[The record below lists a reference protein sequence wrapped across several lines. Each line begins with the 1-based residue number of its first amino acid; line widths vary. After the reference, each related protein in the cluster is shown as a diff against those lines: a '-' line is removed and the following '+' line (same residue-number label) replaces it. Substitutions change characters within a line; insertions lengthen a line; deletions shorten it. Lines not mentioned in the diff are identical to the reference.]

1 MLLLAGLG
9 YSACSDADLENQAK
23 IAQQQSV
30 AFSAIFPGE
39 GDSTG
44 TSLSKAAVSYTAN
57 NLTGVDKIVVYGD
70 YSRWRP
76 FELKLNNGKYT
87 GTGAD
92 DVVYNSTSFV
102 GLWPDGYRQDDGN
115 FKMTFPR
122 NQEPVN
128 GWYGSNANLMIAQA
142 ASWNKTFEFK
152 KVYSCIRLYVY
163 EQFDEI
169 TVNAI
174 NGDTYLSGDVLVNP
188 SDASIVKHLSASG
201 SERKVTLTGP
211 IQPGTYNLAVAPG
224 WVWGIQV
231 NATKNGKT
239 TQGQDLKT
247 IILEAG
253 KAVAYEVGTKQNS
266 SSTNA
271 SSSNS
276 NSSASVQTGWHVDGK
291 HLVNGDHKV
300 CNMFGFA
307 QTYSPWFNEQ
317 GTKWTNYNVSGCLS
331 YNKGIIDGIMNAGWK
346 MTWMRLHMDNYWS
359 NDPSKAN
366 AWKSNGMQSKYGDM
380 GERYLYAFDFERFKK
395 YFYEVFLP
403 MAKYAESKGLAVV
416 MRPPGVCPAIISTSA
431 HYREYADKYIST
443 PGGNLTI
450 YAEDYQAYLI
460 KVWTWVA
467 QQPDV
472 KNNPNFQF
480 ELANE
485 PVYIWSP
492 SRKDYG
498 PRWSNGQYVYADD
511 MYQQQTE
518 IFQSVVNA
526 IRNQGCN
533 NVIWVP
539 GCAYQG
545 DYRGYVKYPIQGSN
559 IGFAV
564 HCYPGWFSSAGVN
577 GDGGVGNGSYQQFY
591 NDFNEKVGCIAKTNP
606 IIVTEMDWARSQFA
620 RSGYLGTWGTG
631 YTGTA
636 GGSGFGANF
645 KKIADSYQ
653 NVSYLTF
660 VWPHHLA
667 KFNQWHAEDGGAD
680 GTGLYDKESGV
691 YPVFQWF
698 KQYATEY
705 PWK

>member
-1 MLLLAGLG
+1 MTKKQFL
-9 YSACSDADLENQAK
+9 
-23 IAQQQSV
+23 
-30 AFSAIFPGE
+30 FSALALSMLGMQACTDDLDQQATPKGVEFTAVIPGE
-39 GDSTG
+39 DGST
-44 TSLSKAAVSYTAN
+44 LSKAAYTAEATN
-57 NLTGVDKIVVYGD
+57 NTGVDKIVVYGD

-76 FELKLNNGKYT
+76 FEINLSNGKYT

-92 DVVYNSTSFV
+92 DVVWNSKTFV

-115 FKMTFPR
+115 FKMTFPSR
-122 NQEPVN
+122 QEPAD
-128 GWYGSNANLMIAQA
+128 GWYGSKANLMIDQCT
-142 ASWNKTFEFK
+142 ASNKKFEFN

-163 EQFDEI
+163 EQYDEI

-188 SDASIVKHLSASG
+188 ENGAIVKHLSPEG
-201 SERKVTLTGP
+201 TQRTVTLTGP

-231 NATKNGKT
+231 NATRNGKT

-247 IILEAG
+247 IILEQG
-253 KAVAYEVGTKQNS
+253 KAVAYEVGTKQ
-266 SSTNA
+266 A
-271 SSSNS
+271 SSSPNT
-276 NSSASVQTGWHVDGK
+276 NNNASAGVQTGWHVAGK
-291 HLVNGDHKV
+291 QPVNGDHKV
-300 CNMFGFA
+300 CNMYGFA
-307 QTYSPWFNEQ
+307 QTYSPWFNER
-317 GTKWTNYNVSGCLS
+317 GTKWTNYNVQGCLN
-331 YNKGIIDGIMNAGWK
+331 YNKGIIDRIMNAGWK

-366 AWKSNGMQSKYGDM
+366 AWKTNGMQQKYGDM

-395 YFYEVFLP
+395 YFNEVFKP
-403 MAKYAESKGLAVV
+403 MAEYAQSKGLAVV

-431 HYREYADKYIST
+431 HYREYANKYIST
-443 PGGNLTI
+443 PGGNFTI

-467 QQPDV
+467 QQPGI
-472 KNNPNFQF
+472 KGNPNVQF

-492 SRKDYG
+492 STKNYG
-498 PRWSNGQYVYADD
+498 PRWENGRYIYADD
-511 MYQQQTE
+511 MYAEQTK
-518 IFQSVVNA
+518 IFQSVVDA
-526 IRNQGCN
+526 IRAQGCD

-545 DYRGYVKYPIQGSN
+545 DYRGYVKYPIKGSN

-564 HCYPGWFSSAGVN
+564 HCYPGWFSSAGIN

-591 NDFNEKVGCIAKTNP
+591 NDFNEKVGCVAKTNP
-606 IIVTEMDWARSQFA
+606 IIVTEMDWARQQFA
-620 RSGYLGTWGTG
+620 RDGYIGTWGTG

-660 VWPHHLA
+660 VWPHILA
-667 KFNQWHAEDGGAD
+667 QFNPNHREDGGAD

-691 YPVFQWF
+691 YPVYQWF
-698 KQYATEY
+698 KEYSTQY